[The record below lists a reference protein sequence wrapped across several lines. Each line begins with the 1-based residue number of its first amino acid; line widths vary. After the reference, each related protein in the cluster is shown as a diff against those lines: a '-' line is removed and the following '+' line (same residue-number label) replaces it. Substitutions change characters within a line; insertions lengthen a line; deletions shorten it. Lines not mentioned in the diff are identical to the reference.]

1 MLSFKLTMVSILT
14 LIASRR
20 GGWSLPGGFYCEGE
34 VYDSELETIW
44 RRQWLIV
51 AHTCRLPEQVTSS
64 GCPSLPMPCS

>member
-20 GGWSLPGGFYCEGE
+20 GGWSFPGGFYCEGE

-44 RRQWLIV
+44 RR
-51 AHTCRLPEQVTSS
+51 
-64 GCPSLPMPCS
+64 